1 MGKLLVTT
9 LLVAI
14 CAPAAWAQTITGRI
28 VDDSNR
34 RIAAAEVVLLQL
46 DTSANT
52 VTDSTGLFRFRVKP
66 GAWKLHVKALGYA
79 ELASSLMIVEK
90 NERMSVVI
98 VMTTTPVEILP
109 LYVIAKSRRPAT
121 GLEGFNQRMNGSRG
135 GFGFFLD
142 QKAIERIAAF
152 QVSDILRRVPG
163 ATVLHDRVSL
173 RPHCSDAI
181 YLIDGSPIMAGG
193 GDTATEIVNMLL
205 SASEVAG
212 VEVYKADGVL
222 PGELMMA
229 ARPGVEGACGVV
241 AIWTRR

>member
-1 MGKLLVTT
+1 MGKLLVTM

-14 CAPAAWAQTITGRI
+14 NALPARAQTITGRI

-34 RIAAAEVVLLQL
+34 RIGAAEVVLLQL

-52 VTDSTGLFRFRVKP
+52 ITDSTGTFRFRVKP

-79 ELASSLMIVEK
+79 ELASNLMIVNK

-109 LYVIAKSRRPAT
+109 LYVVARTRRPAT
-121 GLEGFNQRMNGSRG
+121 GLEGFHQRMNTGRG
-135 GFGFFLD
+135 GFGYFID
-142 QKAIERIAAF
+142 QKAIERWAPF

-173 RPHCSDAI
+173 RAHCSDAV
-181 YLIDGSPIMAGG
+181 YLIDGMPISPGG
-193 GDTATEIVNMLL
+193 GETATDVVNMML
-205 SASEVAG
+205 SASDVAG
-212 VEVYKADGVL
+212 VEIYKADGVL

-229 ARPGVEGACGVV
+229 ARPGTSGVCGVV
-241 AIWTRR
+241 AIWTKR